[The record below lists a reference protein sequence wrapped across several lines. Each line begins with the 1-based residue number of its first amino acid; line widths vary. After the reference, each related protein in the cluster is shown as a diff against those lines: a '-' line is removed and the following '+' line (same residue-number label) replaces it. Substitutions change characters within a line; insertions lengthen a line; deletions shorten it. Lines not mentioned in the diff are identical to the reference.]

1 MFYVFLHAFRLG
13 VFPLTPFL
21 RENRQIPVFS
31 RPLRLT
37 PGPRFVFRTGKLCC
51 SCPEQAALRP
61 LLNTLG
67 RCMTKTCHT
76 FIQCVPNLFRSQKDA
91 KILSGM
97 SNHRK
102 VFGRQ
107 KKKAI
112 QTQKFNVVL
121 LPKPHIG
128 PSTPTLVSICPVL
141 VI

>member
-61 LLNTLG
+61 LLTHWVDVWPRPVIHSSSVFLTYFGHKKMLKSCLVCPITVRCSADRRKKQSKPKNLTLY
-67 RCMTKTCHT
+67 C
-76 FIQCVPNLFRSQKDA
+76 SQSL
-91 KILSGM
+91 ILAL
-97 SNHRK
+97 
-102 VFGRQ
+102 Q
-107 KKKAI
+107 
-112 QTQKFNVVL
+112 
-121 LPKPHIG
+121 LPHWSLYAPF
-128 PSTPTLVSICPVL
+128 
-141 VI
+141 